1 MRKRTEAEEQEDEED
16 VWPWLRPAVEL
27 RKSATFKTRRA
38 AIVEEAVSLART
50 RPKRQRTG
58 EDLRAIIHGCIGVMP
73 PDNPDAA
80 GNAKNPDWW
89 MWYVLVGE
97 ADAIRRDVS
106 KKLKAADIHD

>member
-1 MRKRTEAEEQEDEED
+1 MRKRTEEQEDEAD

-27 RKSATFKTRRA
+27 RKSATFKSRRA
-38 AIVEEAVSLART
+38 AIVEEVASLARAK
-50 RPKRQRTG
+50 PKRQRTG
-58 EDLRAIIHGCIGVMP
+58 EDLRAMIHGCIGVMP

-80 GNAKNPDWW
+80 GNARNPDWW

-106 KKLKAADIHD
+106 KKLKAVDNGD